1 MILAVDIGNSNIVLG
16 CFENEKILF
25 TERLSTNQNS
35 TSLEYTILIKN
46 ILELNHLSHHSFE
59 GGIISSVVPSVTHT
73 VQDAMIRL
81 TGKHIMV
88 VGPGIKTG
96 LKILLDNP
104 AQLGSD
110 RVADAVAAI
119 HDYPCPLIIVD
130 MGTATTISVIDREKN
145 FLGGMIMPGLRV
157 SLESLTMRT
166 SQLPKISLDPPKKV
180 IGTNTIDC
188 MRSGIIYSTAS
199 SIEGTVNRIEEELGE
214 TCTVV
219 STGGLAKAI
228 IPYCRRDI
236 IIDDRLLLKGLMYIY
251 NKNKKEG
258 VPKVT
263 K

>member
-16 CFENEKILF
+16 CFENEEILF
-25 TERLSTNQNS
+25 IERLSTNQNS

-46 ILELNHLSHHSFE
+46 ILELNKLSHHSFE

-73 VQDAMIRL
+73 VQDAMVRL
-81 TGKHIMV
+81 TGKHVMV

-110 RVADAVAAI
+110 RVADAVAAV

-157 SLESLTMRT
+157 SLDSLTMRT

-180 IGTNTIDC
+180 IGTNTVDC

-199 SIEGTVNRIEEELGE
+199 SIDGAVQRIEEELGE

-251 NKNKKEG
+251 NKNKKS
-258 VPKVT
+258 
-263 K
+263 